1 MTKLQT
7 IIIFGM
13 VIVNLAYILYNI
25 RNAKR
30 NRQME
35 IQRIL
40 IGNNLMSL
48 MKQMNEFEEKRQ
60 EYFKEVNKRKGNE

>member
-13 VIVNLAYILYNI
+13 VIINLAYILYNI

-60 EYFKEVNKRKGNE
+60 EYFKEVNKRKENE